1 LHDIAAEEDV
11 IRGVAQR
18 LRMSFALP
26 RSAWTTRSAAPRT
39 AACSRGFNEGDR
51 SNRQALSIHLRCP
64 LPKMTLHADTLA
76 PARYALH
83 DAIAS
88 GGMATVHLGRFFG
101 PAGFARTIAIKR
113 LHPHLLGAPGFASML
128 AEEARLAARI
138 RHPNVVATLD
148 VSSSESEL
156 LLVMDYVDGASLSRL
171 FTLSR
176 RRVPRVVAI
185 AIVGEMLH
193 GLHAAHEAVSET
205 GEPLEIV
212 HRDVSP
218 QNVLVGAD
226 GVARLV
232 DFGVARAT
240 SRFSG
245 MGDSLKGKL
254 AYMAPEQIRCAGVT
268 RRTDVFAA
276 GIVLWELLT
285 GKKLFVRD
293 NEAATIHEILEG
305 VVPRPSSIA
314 SDIPPALDD
323 LVMRALESDPAR
335 RFQTAREMAIALED
349 AHPRALGREVSE
361 WVERVATGDLS
372 SRRAAVAR
380 MERTSE
386 RNVPTALSRDVFV
399 AEDRTSVDDPWVMMA
414 AQPPPSPYRAGLRT
428 RGVLEAIGIAC
439 GLAIGVGVIFA
450 GTSLQGR
457 AAARPVDA
465 ATAASTE
472 TPSTT
477 TVTNGVASGSTTP
490 ATATASAPSA
500 AASTVEILPPTHV
513 TRPVSKQATA
523 PVRRAPTA
531 APRASGARSGQCVA
545 RVDPTTKKTV
555 YEGTCE

>member
-1 LHDIAAEEDV
+1 MTPPI
-11 IRGVAQR
+11 
-18 LRMSFALP
+18 
-26 RSAWTTRSAAPRT
+26 SADS
-39 AACSRGFNEGDR
+39 
-51 SNRQALSIHLRCP
+51 
-64 LPKMTLHADTLA
+64 LA

-171 FTLSR
+171 FTLAR
-176 RRVPRVVAI
+176 RNVPRTIAI
-185 AIVGEMLH
+185 AIVSEMLH
-193 GLHAAHEAVSET
+193 GLHAAHEAVSES
-205 GEPLEIV
+205 GEALQIV

-254 AYMAPEQIRCAGVT
+254 AYMAPEQVRCAGVT

-285 GKKLFVRD
+285 GRNLFVRD

-305 VVPRPSSIA
+305 VVPRPSSFA
-314 SDIPPALDD
+314 NDIPPALDD

-335 RFQTAREMAIALED
+335 RFQPAREMAVALED

-361 WVERVATGDLS
+361 WVEHVAASDLT

-386 RNVPTALSRDVFV
+386 RCVPIALSRDVVV
-399 AEDRTSVDDPWVMMA
+399 AEDRTSVDDPWVLIA
-414 AQPPPSPYRAGLRT
+414 AQAASQPPRSRLRA
-428 RGVLEAIGIAC
+428 RGVLEAIGITC
-439 GLAIGVGVIFA
+439 GLAIGVAVIFA

-457 AAARPVDA
+457 AAAK
-465 ATAASTE
+465 ASEAPSVTSTD

-477 TVTNGVASGSTTP
+477 TVTNAAHSVATTP
-490 ATATASAPSA
+490 TAPASASAPSA
-500 AASTVEILPPTHV
+500 AASTTEVLPATHV
-513 TRPVSKQATA
+513 VRPGAK
-523 PVRRAPTA
+523 PVVA
-531 APRASGARSGQCVA
+531 APRRAATLPPRVSAPRAGGCIA

-555 YEGTCE
+555 YEGECE